1 MHVTAVVVAQDG
13 VGYLPRTLAA
23 IAAQTRPADVLI
35 GADAASRDGSG
46 DVLRR
51 SLGAASV
58 IDAPAAFG
66 AAAAAALAAAPRPTG
81 GAGPADEWIWLLR
94 DDAAPEPRA
103 LAELL
108 LAVERAPAVA
118 VAGCKQLDWD
128 EPRRLV
134 DVGLFASRWAERLT
148 LIDDDE
154 QDQGQYDDR
163 SDMFAVNSAGM
174 LVRRDVWDALR
185 GFDPALPST
194 GDDVDFCWRAR
205 LAGHRVVVVPAARMQ
220 HVADRPE
227 NAPTPFAEHRA
238 EVYTRL
244 KHAALWS
251 LPLHYLGAFVAGF
264 WSLIAALVNKEPRV
278 GLARCAAA
286 FAALGGIVPLA
297 RGRRSAART
306 RAVARGTVRGVRA
319 SREEIR
325 SHRRAFLEYSD
336 PDRVVGDGSGS
347 DDTHAEP
354 TGDSDHDF
362 ASLAVAARGWVGT
375 GAVVV
380 AVLALASSVIAL
392 IPLLGAQAV
401 TGGGL
406 LPVSTELGAVWQHAT
421 SWWTQLGAG
430 QPGHGDPFGLVL
442 WALGVLGFGD
452 ANRAVVWTL
461 VLAPAASGVGGWAF
475 ASALTS
481 HRWPR
486 IVAGLVWAAAPALQE
501 AVAQGRLGAVVAYV
515 FLPWAALG
523 VIRSVGAARVR
534 GTVGFDRTPRPGSG
548 GVPSWTA
555 AAAGG
560 LALAVVTSGSPSLLA
575 LAAVVVFVLTL
586 GLRSRARSLWFM
598 LAPSVALFLPVW
610 ASAPDDPRAW
620 IADPGVP
627 SGYAAAAPWQLVLGQ
642 PVAFDARAS
651 LGGVGW
657 LPAGMPWAVID
668 ALLVGVPVLAAAV
681 VAILA
686 LAGRRGAIARSAGVV
701 AVAALA
707 LAWAISRFP
716 VAVSGDSLVPPF
728 AGPAVAA
735 AMLAL
740 LAAGVVGADRVLDR
754 REAAHAREPQ
764 SPGAARL
771 LVLGTVGLVVAL
783 VLAVAGPAL
792 GLARW
797 AVAGIAP
804 VAAPQGSLGSPF
816 EITSSQNRTL
826 PATASDLGLG
836 VEQTKTLVLRSTAQ
850 GGFTAALMRGS
861 GTTLDALTA
870 VASSSRVSGSLMSPS
885 IAPDDAADAAVRRA
899 VATVSSSSG
908 VDPRPDLEAL
918 GVGFVVLQQ
927 RDAADAVTASQMDAV
942 PGLVAVG
949 QTDVGWLWRV
959 SPPGQ
964 LADKDTAIAH
974 RASIVDVKG
983 DVVGTVDAGSEE
995 VRTSVPGGPEGRLLV
1010 LAERSDAHWSAWV
1023 DGHRLT
1029 STTQRWAQ
1037 AFTLPASGGQLEVRY
1052 DQPLAFPLGLLT
1064 AVVLAIAALTAIPT
1078 RPAPR
1083 RRTAGSRGSGGTPGR
1098 GGSSR
1103 RGGPS
1108 GGTDGRG
1115 RATDRGEVNPGDGAE
1130 AEPPTEPATDAEG
1143 AQPIPEPAPEARHR
1157 DGPQDESD
1165 QQGSRRDQTARDTDD
1180 ARV

>member
-1 MHVTAVVVAQDG
+1 MHVTAVVVAHDG
-13 VGYLPRTLAA
+13 VGYLPDTLAA

-51 SLGAASV
+51 SLGAGSV
-58 IDAPAAFG
+58 VDAPAAFG

-81 GAGPADEWIWLLR
+81 GAGPVEEWIWLLR

-108 LAVERAPAVA
+108 LAVERAPAVT

-134 DVGLFASRWAERLT
+134 DVGLFASRWAERLP

-174 LVRRDVWDALR
+174 LVRRDVWDALG
-185 GFDPALPST
+185 GFDPALPWT

-205 LAGHRVVVVPAARMQ
+205 LAGHRVVVVPAARMR

-244 KHAALWS
+244 KHAAFWS
-251 LPLHYLGAFVAGF
+251 LPLHFLGAFFAGF
-264 WSLIAALVNKEPRV
+264 WALVAALVNKEPSV

-286 FAALGGIVPLA
+286 LAALGGVAPLA
-297 RGRRSAART
+297 RGRRAASRT
-306 RAVARGTVRGVRA
+306 RAVARRTVRGVRA

-336 PDRVVGDGSGS
+336 PDSVIGDGSGS
-347 DDTHAEP
+347 DDAHAEP

-362 ASLAVAARGWVGT
+362 ASLAVAARGWAGT

-380 AVLALASSVIAL
+380 AVLALVSSIIAL
-392 IPLLGAQAV
+392 IPLLSAQAV

-406 LPVSTELGAVWQHAT
+406 LPISTDLSAIWQHAT

-430 QPGHGDPFGLVL
+430 QPGHGDPFDLIL
-442 WALGVLGFGD
+442 WALGVLGIGD
-452 ANRAVVWTL
+452 PNRAVAWTL
-461 VLAPAASGVGGWAF
+461 VLAPAISGLGGWAF

-486 IVAGLVWAAAPALQE
+486 VAAGLVWAAAPALQE
-501 AVAQGRLGAVVAYV
+501 AVAQGRLGAVVSFV

-534 GTVGFDRTPRPGSG
+534 GTIGVARTPRPGSG

-560 LALAVVTSGSPSLLA
+560 LALAVVTAGSPSLLA
-575 LAAVVVFVLTL
+575 LAIVVVVLATVA
-586 GLRSRARSLWFM
+586 LRSRARSLWFI
-598 LAPSVALFLPVW
+598 LAPSVVLFLPVW

-620 IADPGVP
+620 LADPGVP
-627 SGYAAAAPWQLVLGQ
+627 AAYGAAAPWQLVLGQ
-642 PVAFDARAS
+642 PVAFDASAG
-651 LGGVGW
+651 LGGAGW
-657 LPAGMPWAVID
+657 LPAGVPWALLD

-681 VAILA
+681 AAIVALP
-686 LAGRRGAIARSAGVV
+686 GRRGALARSAGAV

-707 LAWAISRFP
+707 LAWAISRLP
-716 VAVSGDSLVPPF
+716 VAVSGDSLVPAF

-735 AMLAL
+735 ALLAL
-740 LAAGVVGADRVLDR
+740 LAAAVVGVDRVLDG
-754 REAAHAREPQ
+754 REAATQ
-764 SPGAARL
+764 SRGPRSAAANRL
-771 LVLGTVGLVVAL
+771 LIAGTVGLVAAL
-783 VLAVAGPAL
+783 IISVAGPAL

-797 AVAGIAP
+797 AAAGIAP
-804 VAAPQGSLGSPF
+804 VAAPQGSLGSPLQ
-816 EITSSQNRTL
+816 IAPSQTRTL

-836 VEQTKTLVLRSTAQ
+836 AEQTKTLVLRSTPQ
-850 GGFTAALMRGS
+850 GGFTAALMRGA

-870 VASSSRVSGSLMSPS
+870 VASSSRVTGNLASPS
-885 IAPDDAADAAVRRA
+885 IAADDAADSAIRRA
-899 VATVSSSSG
+899 VAVVSSSSG
-908 VDPRPDLEAL
+908 VDPRPDLDAL

-927 RDAADAVTASQMDAV
+927 RDAADSVTASQMDAV

-959 SPPGQ
+959 TPSGQ
-964 LADKDTAIAH
+964 QGAKDTAIAH

-983 DVVGTVDAGSEE
+983 NLLATVDAGPEE
-995 VRTSVPGGPEGRLLV
+995 VHASVPAGPEGRLFV
-1010 LAERSDAHWSAWV
+1010 LAERSDSHWSAWMN
-1023 DGHRLT
+1023 GHRLT
-1029 STTQRWAQ
+1029 STTQGWAQ
-1037 AFTLPASGGQLEVRY
+1037 AFTLPAAGGQVEVRY
-1052 DQPLAFPLGLLT
+1052 DQPAALPLGLLA
-1064 AVVLAIAALTAIPT
+1064 AVVLILAGLTAIPT

-1083 RRTAGSRGSGGTPGR
+1083 RRTHGSQASGRARGSAGSRGAITGAPASEPVGAPADE
-1098 GGSSR
+1098 
-1103 RGGPS
+1103 P
-1108 GGTDGRG
+1108 
-1115 RATDRGEVNPGDGAE
+1115 VGDPARQ
-1130 AEPPTEPATDAEG
+1130 PATEA
-1143 AQPIPEPAPEARHR
+1143 ARHR
-1157 DGPQDESD
+1157 NAPRGESGQADSSRDE
-1165 QQGSRRDQTARDTDD
+1165 TARDTND

>member
-13 VGYLPRTLAA
+13 GDYLPRTLAA
-23 IAAQTRPADVLI
+23 IAAQTRPADLLI
-35 GADAASRDGSG
+35 GADAASHDGSG
-46 DVLRR
+46 DILRR
-51 SLGAASV
+51 ALGADSV
-58 IDAPAAFG
+58 VDAPAAFG

-81 GAGPADEWIWLLR
+81 GASPAEEWIWLLR

-148 LIDDDE
+148 LIDDGE

-205 LAGHRVVVVPAARMQ
+205 LAGHRVVVVPAGRMQ
-220 HVADRPE
+220 HVVDRPE

-251 LPLHYLGAFVAGF
+251 LPLHYVGAFVAGF
-264 WSLIAALVNKEPRV
+264 WALIAALVNKEPSV
-278 GLARCAAA
+278 GFARCAAA
-286 FAALGGIVPLA
+286 LAVLGGVVRLA

-306 RAVARGTVRGVRA
+306 RAVARRTVRGVRA

-336 PDRVVGDGSGS
+336 PDLVIGDGSGS
-347 DDTHAEP
+347 DDTHSEP

-362 ASLAVAARGWVGT
+362 ASLAVAARGWAGT

-380 AVLALASSVIAL
+380 AVLALVSSVVAL
-392 IPLLGAQAV
+392 LPLLGAQAV

-406 LPVSTELGAVWQHAT
+406 LPVSTDLGAIWQHAT

-430 QPGHGDPFGLVL
+430 QPGHGDPFDLVL

-452 ANRAVVWTL
+452 PNRAVAWTL
-461 VLAPAASGVGGWAF
+461 VLAPAISAVGGWAF
-475 ASALTS
+475 AAALTS

-486 IVAGLVWAAAPALQE
+486 VVAGLVWAAAPALQE
-501 AVAQGRLGAVVAYV
+501 ATAQGRLGAVVAYV

-523 VIRSVGAARVR
+523 VVRSVGAARVR
-534 GTVGFDRTPRPGSG
+534 GTIGIDRTPRPGSG

-560 LALAVVTSGSPSLLA
+560 LALAVVTAGSPSLLG
-575 LAAVVVFVLTL
+575 LAAVVVIVMTVA
-586 GLRSRARSLWFM
+586 LRSRARSLWFM

-610 ASAPDDPRAW
+610 ASAPEDLRAW

-627 SGYAAAAPWQLVLGQ
+627 VGYTVAAPWQLVLGQ
-642 PVAFDARAS
+642 PVGFDARAG
-651 LGGVGW
+651 LGAAGW
-657 LPAGMPWAVID
+657 LPAGVPWAVID

-681 VAILA
+681 AAIVALP
-686 LAGRRGAIARSAGVV
+686 GRRGALARSAGVV

-707 LAWAISRFP
+707 LAWAVSRLP

-728 AGPAVAA
+728 SGPAVATA
-735 AMLAL
+735 VLAL

-754 REAAHAREPQ
+754 RDATHARR
-764 SPGAARL
+764 PGSAGGAPL
-771 LVLGTVGLVVAL
+771 LVVGTVGLVAAL
-783 VLAVAGPAL
+783 IIALAGPAL
-792 GLARW
+792 GLGRW
-797 AVAGIAP
+797 AVAGVAP
-804 VAAPQGSLGSPF
+804 VGAPQGSLGSPLQ
-816 EITSSQNRTL
+816 ITPSQTRTL

-836 VEQTKTLVLRSTAQ
+836 AEQTKTLVLRSAPQ

-870 VASSSRVSGSLMSPS
+870 VASSSRVTGNLASPS
-885 IAPDDAADAAVRRA
+885 IAADDAADAAIRGT
-899 VATVSSSSG
+899 VATLSSSSG
-908 VDPRPDLEAL
+908 VDPRADLEAL

-927 RDAADAVTASQMDAV
+927 RDSADAVTASKMDAV

-959 SPPGQ
+959 TPPGQ
-964 LADKDTAIAH
+964 QAAKDSAIAH

-983 DVVGTVDAGSEE
+983 NVIGSVDAGPEE
-995 VRTSVPGGPEGRLLV
+995 VQTSVPAGTEGRLLV
-1010 LAERSDAHWSAWV
+1010 LAERSDAHWSAWIN
-1023 DGHRLT
+1023 GHRLT
-1029 STTQRWAQ
+1029 STTQGWAQ

-1052 DQPLAFPLGLLT
+1052 DQPAAFPLGVLA
-1064 AVVLAIAALTAIPT
+1064 AVVLIIAGLTAIPT

-1083 RRTAGSRGSGGTPGR
+1083 RRPQGSRGGSERRGSSPAR
-1098 GGSSR
+1098 GGAPAPGDASARGGAPAGAHR
-1103 RGGPS
+1103 RG
-1108 GGTDGRG
+1108 DV
-1115 RATDRGEVNPGDGAE
+1115 DLEE
-1130 AEPPTEPATDAEG
+1130 EPESDAEG
-1143 AQPIPEPAPEARHR
+1143 ETSVPDRVPEARHR
-1157 DGPQDESD
+1157 DAPRVESGYQD
-1165 QQGSRRDQTARDTDD
+1165 SRRDETARNTND

>member
-13 VGYLPRTLAA
+13 AGYLPRTLAA

-46 DVLRR
+46 DILRR
-51 SLGAASV
+51 TLGADSV
-58 IDAPAAFG
+58 VDAPAAFG

-81 GAGPADEWIWLLR
+81 GAGRNDEWVWLLH

-134 DVGLFASRWAERLT
+134 DVGLFASRWAERLP

-163 SDMFAVNSAGM
+163 SDVFAVNSAGM

-194 GDDVDFCWRAR
+194 GDDIDFCWRAR
-205 LAGHRVVVVPAARMQ
+205 LAGHRVVVVPAARMR
-220 HVADRPE
+220 HVTNRPE
-227 NAPTPFAEHRA
+227 NAATPFAEHRA

-244 KHAALWS
+244 KHAAIWS
-251 LPLHYLGAFVAGF
+251 LPLHYVGAFFAGF
-264 WSLIAALVNKEPRV
+264 WALILGFMNKEPGV

-286 FAALGGIVPLA
+286 LAALGGVVRLA
-297 RGRRSAART
+297 RGRRSASRT
-306 RAVARGTVRGVRA
+306 RAVSRGTVRGVRA

-325 SHRRAFLEYSD
+325 SHRRAFLEYAD
-336 PDRVVGDGSGS
+336 PDLVIGDGSGS
-347 DDTHAEP
+347 DDARSEP
-354 TGDSDHDF
+354 TGDSDDDF
-362 ASLAVAARGWVGT
+362 ASLAVSARGWAGT

-380 AVLALASSVIAL
+380 AVLALVSSVLAL

-401 TGGGL
+401 AGGGL
-406 LPVSTELGAVWQHAT
+406 LPVSTELGAIWQHAT

-430 QPGHGDPFGLVL
+430 EPGHGDPFDLVL

-452 ANRAVVWTL
+452 PNRAVVWTL
-461 VLAPAASGVGGWAF
+461 VLAPAVSGVGAWAF
-475 ASALTS
+475 ASTLTS

-486 IVAGLVWAAAPALQE
+486 VVAGLVWAAAPALQE
-501 AVAQGRLGAVVAYV
+501 AVAQGRFGAVLAFV

-523 VIRSVGAARVR
+523 VVRSVGAARVR
-534 GTVGFDRTPRPGSG
+534 GTVGVERTPRPGSG

-560 LALAVVTSGSPSLLA
+560 LALAVVTAGSPSLLA
-575 LAAVVVFVLTL
+575 LAVVVVVILTVA
-586 GLRSRARSLWFM
+586 LRRRARSLWFI

-610 ASAPDDPRAW
+610 ASSPEDPRAW

-627 SGYAAAAPWQLVLGQ
+627 AAYAAAAPWQLVLGQ
-642 PVAFDARAS
+642 PVAFDARAG
-651 LGGVGW
+651 LNGVGW
-657 LPAGMPWAVID
+657 LPGGIPWALLD
-668 ALLVGVPVLAAAV
+668 ALLVGIPVLAAAV
-681 VAILA
+681 AAIVALP
-686 LAGRRGAIARSAGVV
+686 GRRGALARTAGVV

-707 LAWAISRFP
+707 LAWGVSRFP
-716 VAVSGDSLVPPF
+716 AAVSGDSLVPPF
-728 AGPAVAA
+728 AGPAVGAA
-735 AMLAL
+735 VLAL

-754 REAAHAREPQ
+754 RESAVQARAPR
-764 SPGAARL
+764 STGAARL
-771 LVLGTVGLVVAL
+771 LVVGTVGLVVAL
-783 VLAVAGPAL
+783 IVAAAGPAL
-792 GLARW
+792 GLARS

-804 VAAPQGSLGSPF
+804 VAAPQGSLGGAVQVTP
-816 EITSSQNRTL
+816 SQTRTL

-836 VEQTKTLVLRSTAQ
+836 AEQTKTLVLRSTQQ

-861 GTTLDALTA
+861 GTTLDALTS
-870 VASSSRVSGSLMSPS
+870 VASASRITGSLLSPS
-885 IAPDDAADAAVRRA
+885 IAADDAADATIRRA

-942 PGLVAVG
+942 PGLTAVG

-959 SPPGQ
+959 TPPGQ
-964 LADKDTAIAH
+964 QQAAKDPGIAH
-974 RASIVDVKG
+974 RGSIVDSKG
-983 DVVGTVDAGSEE
+983 NVVGTVDS
-995 VRTSVPGGPEGRLLV
+995 GPESVQATVPSGPDGRLLV
-1010 LAERSDAHWSAWV
+1010 LAERSDAHWSAWM
-1023 DGHRLT
+1023 DGRRLT
-1029 STTQRWAQ
+1029 STTQGWAQ
-1037 AFTLPASGGQLEVRY
+1037 AFTLPASGGQLQVRY
-1052 DQPLAFPLGLLT
+1052 DQPAAFPLGLL
-1064 AVVLAIAALTAIPT
+1064 AAAVLAIAGLTAIPT
-1078 RPAPR
+1078 RAAPR
-1083 RRTAGSRGSGGTPGR
+1083 RRNSRRPGAASARRAAPARADVEPETPGPGAEGGTTHP
-1098 GGSSR
+1098 
-1103 RGGPS
+1103 
-1108 GGTDGRG
+1108 D
-1115 RATDRGEVNPGDGAE
+1115 
-1130 AEPPTEPATDAEG
+1130 
-1143 AQPIPEPAPEARHR
+1143 PAPGARHS
-1157 DGPQDESD
+1157 DAPGNESSD
-1165 QQGSRRDQTARDTDD
+1165 QYPRRDKTARDTND